1 MQVVNLTTPANYF
14 HALRRQVRRN
24 FRKPLVVMAPKS
36 LLRHKKVVSKLAE
49 LGPDTRFRRV
59 LPEAGRLVLDKNIR
73 RVVLCSGK
81 IYYDLVEGRQER
93 AIKDVAIVRVEQLYP
108 WPRQGVL
115 QQLARY
121 PGAEVVWCQED
132 PANMGAWTFAYPR
145 LMNIL
150 DELDGKRPRLCR
162 AQGIGLAG
170 DGALGEPSEGT
181 GRVDRAGLD
190 GEHRRYPATLS
201 PPEKRSRQKGLR
213 SSQHGDRDQGFRL
226 GRIGHRGDGHQ
237 MV

>member
-1 MQVVNLTTPANYF
+1 MTTPANYF

-24 FRKPLVVMAPKS
+24 FRKPLIVMAPKS

-49 LGPDTRFRRV
+49 LGPDTHFRRV
-59 LPEAGRLVLDKNIR
+59 LPEAERLVLDKKVR

-81 IYYDLVEGRQER
+81 VYYDLLRGRQER

-108 WPRQGVL
+108 WPRQGVI

-121 PGAEVVWCQED
+121 AGAEVVWCQED

-150 DELDGKRPRLCR
+150 DELGGKRPVYV
-162 AQGIGLAG
+162 
-170 DGALGEPSEGT
+170 
-181 GRVDRAGLD
+181 GRKASAS
-190 GEHRRYPATLS
+190 PATGLLANH
-201 PPEKRSRQKGLR
+201 QKEQAELVER
-213 SSQHGDRDQGFRL
+213 ALTANIEDIPQPFVRPKKDRGNKD
-226 GRIGHRGDGHQ
+226 
-237 MV
+237 